1 MRHLF
6 VLLLLSLPTIGFTQT
21 ISTVSSRWSDSFVEW
36 DIFSANT
43 VADDEEATEEAYG
56 ELKLRWLNLR
66 DDFSEWTYE
75 LGGQRGTIRQKWKN
89 DPTQWELRTYEG
101 DVITMKAPWANDV
114 SEWRVTDNTLS
125 LTLKS
130 RWTNQFDEWLVEDAR
145 RGKFYLYTL
154 RSGDPRD
161 WAIEDNLNEEIS
173 EPMKMPEQIGR
184 AGVKKRPVRKVW

>member
-1 MRHLF
+1 MRLLF
-6 VLLLLSLPTIGFTQT
+6 ALLLLGISPNVFAQT

-36 DIFSANT
+36 DIFSPSEDET
-43 VADDEEATEEAYG
+43 ADELEEVLYG
-56 ELKLRWLNLR
+56 ELKLRWLNLK

-75 LGGQRGTIRQKWKN
+75 LGGKRGTIRQKWKN

-101 DVITMKAPWANDV
+101 DVISMKAPWSNDI

-130 RWTNQFDEWLVEDAR
+130 RWTNQFDEWLVEDPN

-154 RSGDPRD
+154 HPGDPRD
-161 WAIEDNLNEEIS
+161 WAVEDDLNEEVG
-173 EPMKMPEQIGR
+173 EAMKMALIFLVIFHSSPKG
-184 AGVKKRPVRKVW
+184 